1 MAKDPI
7 NILLVDD
14 QPAKLLSYEAILQGL
29 GENLIKAGSARE
41 AFEHLLKEDIAIV
54 LSDVCMPDL
63 DGFELARMIRNHPR
77 FQHTAIIFVSAVALS
92 DADRV
97 KGYSYGAVDYVLVPI
112 VPELLLAKVRV
123 FADLFRKTRQIE
135 FLNAELERRVDQ
147 RTAELARA
155 NVELKRQ
162 VEERTHERETARAQV
177 EQLHNLESV
186 GQLTC
191 GIAHDI
197 NNLLLDISGKLEIFS
212 RRPPDDV
219 DLKSRLARA
228 VADLDRGRNLTERLL
243 AFARRP
249 SLKLEAV
256 DVAKLISSMTDMLRR
271 SLGPRIEITEEFAGG
286 PLTIQT
292 DANQLELSLVNI
304 AWNARDSM
312 PDGGRLQIAVRR
324 EKLKVDSIQ
333 SLNTGDYVCIELT
346 DTGKGM
352 DEAALLR
359 ASEPF
364 FTTKEPGEG
373 RGLGLSMAYGL
384 AAQSQGAVRL
394 ASQVGV
400 GTKVA
405 LYFPVLASR
414 IEGES
419 EGEIIAAEATPKRD
433 RLEAGDQ
440 MGFKPARPS
449 CGAPVR
455 DHARESNSDS
465 ANTKAV

>member
-1 MAKDPI
+1 MIKDPI

-54 LSDVCMPDL
+54 LSDVRMPDL

-77 FQHTAIIFVSAVALS
+77 FQQTAIIFVSAVALT
-92 DADRV
+92 DPDRV
-97 KGYSYGAVDYVLVPI
+97 KGYSYGAVDYVRVPI
-112 VPELLLAKVRV
+112 IPELLVAKVRV
-123 FADLFRKTRQIE
+123 FADLFRKTRQLE
-135 FLNAELERRVDQ
+135 LLNAELERRVDE

-177 EQLHNLESV
+177 QQLHNFESV
-186 GQLTC
+186 GHITC

-197 NNLLLDISGKLEIFS
+197 TNLLLGISGNLEIFS
-212 RRPPDDV
+212 RSPPDDV

-228 VADLDRGRNLTERLL
+228 VADLDRGRTLTERLL
-243 AFARRP
+243 VFATRP
-249 SLKLEAV
+249 CLKLEAV
-256 DVAKLISSMTDMLRR
+256 DVPKLISRMTDMLRH
-271 SLGPRIEITEEFAGG
+271 SLVPRVEITEEFEGG
-286 PLTIQT
+286 PLLIQT
-292 DANQLELSLVNI
+292 DANQLELSLLNI

-312 PDGGRLQIAVRR
+312 PDGGRLQIAVRC
-324 EKLKVDSIQ
+324 EDVKAGSIQ
-333 SLNTGDYVCIELT
+333 SLNAGEHVCIELT
-346 DTGKGM
+346 DTGCGM
-352 DEAALLR
+352 DEATLLR

-373 RGLGLSMAYGL
+373 RGLGLSMVYGL

-400 GTKVA
+400 GTRVE
-405 LYFPVLASR
+405 LYFPVQVSR
-414 IEGES
+414 IEGVT
-419 EGEIIAAEATPKRD
+419 GREIIEAAPKSD
-433 RLEAGDQ
+433 LLEAGDQ
-440 MGFKPARPS
+440 LGLKPARPS
-449 CGAPVR
+449 WGAPVR
-455 DHARESNSDS
+455 NHARGSNSAS
-465 ANTKAV
+465 ANTKTV